1 MTGFSKRELPAI
13 PHPDHLRKQAKARL
27 SAMRAKAP
35 ATRLAE
41 AQIVIAR
48 EYGFA
53 SWGALQ
59 TEVAKRVAGPMGQ
72 WSMVRRAHLALH
84 SPNGFGAPVDD
95 GLDAEQAFAAS
106 GGVAQI
112 GTLLAI
118 LVGVGLIV
126 WAFHSHGLL
135 LPFHAA

>member
-1 MTGFSKRELPAI
+1 MTSKRELPAI
-13 PHPDHLRKQAKARL
+13 PHSDHLRKQAKARL
-27 SAMRAKAP
+27 SAMRARAP

-41 AQIVIAR
+41 AQTVIAR

-53 SWGALQ
+53 SWAALQ
-59 TEVAKRVAGPMGQ
+59 AEVAKRAESPMGQ
-72 WSMVRRAHLALH
+72 WRMVRRAHLAPH
-84 SPNGFGAPVDD
+84 SPNGFAPADD
-95 GLDAEQAFAAS
+95 GPDAEMAFAAA

-135 LPFHAA
+135 LPFHPV